1 MDKLRKL
8 SQIPPSVSSCL
19 MTPKHLFYMINLQ
32 LDFYLFKEGIHMNK
46 KKKFTLKTIKKINSF
61 IFSRTFI
68 IIVLLFLQ
76 LFLLIRLF
84 GKMHSRLL
92 SYGTTVFPALIT
104 YIIIINRKGKAS
116 YKLAALLPVILFPV
130 FGILLYIFL
139 EFQLA
144 PKLVN
149 KKLIFLGDS
158 VIGYEK
164 QDNRVFDQLSDE
176 SLETANLSRY
186 LYDNSHFPVYT
197 NTSIQY
203 FTCGEDMFPSFLKC
217 LESAKSF
224 ILMEYFAFSEG
235 FMWNSILDILKRK
248 ASEGVEI
255 CFLYDGTNA
264 FNMPY
269 SYFKKLQAIGIQCR
283 VFNQLRPILSII
295 QNNRDHRKITVVDGH
310 TAFTGGI
317 NLEDAYINAE
327 VRFGYWKD
335 TVIKL
340 QGDAVKSFTSMFLQN
355 WILSTRNPENDY
367 SRYFPNINLNLDA
380 QHSGG
385 YVIPYCDSPLDDNYV
400 GESVYMDL
408 LYNAKKYVHIM
419 TPYLILDNEMITALT
434 YAARRGVDVQILMP
448 GIPDKPYAFA
458 VAKTFYPELL
468 RAGVRI
474 FQFQSGFLHAKS
486 FVVDDEKAV
495 VGTINLDYRSLYL
508 HFECAVFFYLSNA
521 VADVEQDFQQ
531 TLIQSKEVTLETCR
545 NEKLSTKVYGR
556 LLRMIGPLM

>member
-1 MDKLRKL
+1 ME
-8 SQIPPSVSSCL
+8 
-19 MTPKHLFYMINLQ
+19 
-32 LDFYLFKEGIHMNK
+32 KEK
-46 KKKFTLKTIKKINSF
+46 KSTLKTIKKINHF

-68 IIVLLFLQ
+68 IIILLLLQ
-76 LFLLIRLF
+76 LFLLVKLF
-84 GKMHSRLL
+84 DKMHNGLL
-92 SYGTTVFPALIT
+92 SYGATALLSFIT
-104 YIIIINRKGKAS
+104 YIVIINRRGKTS
-116 YKLAALLPVILFPV
+116 YKLASLLPIILFPV

-144 PKLVN
+144 PRIIN
-149 KKLIFLGDS
+149 KRLNFLGEN
-158 VIGYEK
+158 VIQYEK
-164 QDNRVFDQLSDE
+164 QDHNVFQQLCEE
-176 SLETANLSRY
+176 SPETANLSRY
-186 LYDNSHFPVYT
+186 LYNNSNFPVYT
-197 NTSIQY
+197 NTAIQY
-203 FTCGEDMFPSFLKC
+203 FSCGEDMFPSFLEC

-224 ILMEYFAFSEG
+224 IFMEYFAFSEG
-235 FMWNSILDILKRK
+235 IMWNSILDILKRK

-264 FNMPY
+264 FNVPY
-269 SYFKKLQAIGIQCR
+269 NYSKKLQAAGIQCQ
-283 VFNQLRPILSII
+283 VFNQLRPVLSII

-340 QGDAVKSFTSMFLQN
+340 QGDAVKSFTAMFLQN
-355 WILSTRNPENDY
+355 WILSTKKPENDY
-367 SRYFPNINLNLDA
+367 SRYFPSPRITLNARHAD
-380 QHSGG
+380 G

-419 TPYLILDNEMITALT
+419 TPYLILDSEMITALT
-434 YAARRGVDVQILMP
+434 YAAKRGVDVQILMP

-458 VAKTFYPELL
+458 VAKTYYPELL
-468 RAGVRI
+468 KSGVRI
-474 FQFQSGFLHAKS
+474 FQFKPGFLHAKS

-508 HFECAVFFYLSNA
+508 HFECAAFFFKMDAVF
-521 VADVEQDFQQ
+521 DVERDFQN
-531 TLIQSKEVTLETCR
+531 TLLDCREITLETCQR
-545 NEKLSTKVYGR
+545 EKLTTKIYGR